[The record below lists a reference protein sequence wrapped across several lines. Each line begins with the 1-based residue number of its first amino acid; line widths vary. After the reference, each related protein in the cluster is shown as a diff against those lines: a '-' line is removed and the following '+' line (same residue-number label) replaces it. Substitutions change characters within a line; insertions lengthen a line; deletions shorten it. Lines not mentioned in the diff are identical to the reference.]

1 MVRTRCC
8 VLVGLCLVTAC
19 GGGQNRGDAV
29 AKGGR
34 GGPGVSDTEIRLGVL
49 TDESGPRKAIGQLRM
64 RAARVFFQALNDEG
78 GINGRS
84 VHLVFGD
91 HQSSREIATQNYLQ
105 TRDSV
110 LMFEQIFPVAFFN
123 EELARDG
130 MLASPV
136 ARYSSLAEN
145 RHLVMTGTPYRVE
158 MSNAVDWLAGTPANP
173 KGTKIAAVT
182 QPDDYGADAL
192 AGIEEA
198 ARTHGFDVVTK
209 VTYQPADQDLSHQVA
224 ALKQS
229 RADYVFIAAA
239 SRVTGKI
246 VEGCAKIG
254 FTPHFI
260 GNSFSFEPQIITE
273 NPALKPLFQKGWKT
287 SGAFAHWGEDVPGMK
302 KMLDAIGRYAPDQ
315 KPDPFFV
322 QGWIQA
328 AVVAEILDRADAAD
342 DLTRPGLI
350 RALDSMTDV
359 DLGGLSPTLSYGRDH
374 LGRPPSRQTRMFE
387 VSADNPRYPDM
398 LKPITQFYT
407 GETADRATAGTT
419 TSQSR

>member
-1 MVRTRCC
+1 M
-8 VLVGLCLVTAC
+8 
-19 GGGQNRGDAV
+19 
-29 AKGGR
+29 
-34 GGPGVSDTEIRLGVL
+34 SDTEIRLGVL
-49 TDESGPRKAIGQLRM
+49 TDESGPRKAIGQLRI

-78 GINGRS
+78 GIKGRS

-91 HQSSREIATQNYLQ
+91 HQSSREIATQKYLQ
-105 TRDSV
+105 MRDSV
-110 LMFEQIFPVAFFN
+110 LMFEQIFPVAFFK

-136 ARYSSLAEN
+136 ARYSSLAED

-158 MSNAVDWLAGTPANP
+158 MSNAVDWLAGTLANP

-182 QPDDYGADAL
+182 QPDDYGADTL

-198 ARTHGFDVVTK
+198 ARRHEFNLVTK
-209 VTYQPADQDLSHQVA
+209 LTYQPADQDLSHQVA

-229 RADYVFIAAA
+229 RANYVFMATA
-239 SRVTGKI
+239 SGVTGKI

-254 FTPHFI
+254 FAPRFI
-260 GNSFSFEPQIITE
+260 GNTFSFDPQIITE
-273 NPALKPLFQKGWKT
+273 NPALKPVFEKGWKT

-302 KMLDAIGRYAPDQ
+302 RMLDAIKRYAPDQ

-328 AVVAEILDRADAAD
+328 GLVAEILVRADAAN

-350 RALDSMTDV
+350 RALDSMADV
-359 DLGGLSPTLSYGRDH
+359 DLGGLSPSLSYGRDH
-374 LGRPPSRQTRMFE
+374 LGRPPSRQTRIFE
-387 VSADNPRYPDM
+387 IAADNPRYPDM

-407 GETADRATAGTT
+407 GETADSPAVGAT